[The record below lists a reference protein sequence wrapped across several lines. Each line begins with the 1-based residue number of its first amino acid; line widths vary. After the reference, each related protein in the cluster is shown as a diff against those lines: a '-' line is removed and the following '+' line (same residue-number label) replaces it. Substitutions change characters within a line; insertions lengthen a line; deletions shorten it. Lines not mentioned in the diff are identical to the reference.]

1 MMKHFCKEQG
11 KLPGAGAHSTGAV
24 TPPLSTPFVGWRAL
38 RLRRAVAHGLIV
50 ASLAAMSAPL
60 GARAQDAADIG
71 ARNNYGQWRAA
82 EATEAGLK
90 APEPASAGD
99 RVRSDPGQERYGG
112 AILLL
117 KQKLETRE
125 RTLGKEHPFTL
136 TTINS
141 LALLYKAQ
149 GSYGEA
155 EPLYSRTLE
164 ASERTLGREHPF
176 TLATVNSLASL
187 YKDQG
192 RYSEA
197 EQLHRR
203 TVAARGRTPGN

>member
-1 MMKHFCKEQG
+1 M
-11 KLPGAGAHSTGAV
+11 
-24 TPPLSTPFVGWRAL
+24 
-38 RLRRAVAHGLIV
+38 
-50 ASLAAMSAPL
+50 ASLAAISTPL
-60 GARAQDAADIG
+60 AAQAQDSAGIG
-71 ARNNYGQWRAA
+71 ARDNHSQWRPA
-82 EATEAGLK
+82 EATEVA
-90 APEPASAGD
+90 A
-99 RVRSDPGQERYGG
+99 SDPGQERYGK

-136 TTINS
+136 TTVNS

-149 GSYGEA
+149 GNYSEA
-155 EPLYSRTLE
+155 EPLYKRALE

-192 RYSEA
+192 RYGEA
-197 EQLHRR
+197 EQLYRR
-203 TVAARGRTPGN
+203 TVASGGRTRGN

>member
-11 KLPGAGAHSTGAV
+11 KLLGAGAHSTGAV
-24 TPPLSTPFVGWRAL
+24 TPPLPTPFVGWRSL
-38 RLRRAVAHGLIV
+38 RLPRAAAHGLIV

-60 GARAQDAADIG
+60 AAQAQDSAGIG
-71 ARNNYGQWRAA
+71 ARDNHGQWRAA
-82 EATEAGLK
+82 EATEVNLK
-90 APEPASAGD
+90 APEPASDGD
-99 RVRSDPGQERYGG
+99 RAQSDPGQERYGK

-155 EPLYSRTLE
+155 EPLYKRALE

-192 RYSEA
+192 RYGEA
-197 EQLHRR
+197 EQLYRR
-203 TVAARGRTPGN
+203 TVAAGARTPGN

>member
-1 MMKHFCKEQG
+1 MKHFCKEQG

-24 TPPLSTPFVGWRAL
+24 TLPLPMPFAGWRSL
-38 RLRRAVAHGLIV
+38 RLPRAAAHGLIV
-50 ASLAAMSAPL
+50 ASLAAISTPL
-60 GARAQDAADIG
+60 AAQAQEPAGARD
-71 ARNNYGQWRAA
+71 NHSQWRPA
-82 EATEAGLK
+82 ETTEVNLK
-90 APEPASAGD
+90 APEPASNGD
-99 RVRSDPGQERYGG
+99 RAPSDPGQERYGK

-136 TTINS
+136 TTVNS

-155 EPLYSRTLE
+155 EPLYKRALE

-187 YKDQG
+187 YKEQG
-192 RYSEA
+192 RYGEA
-197 EQLHRR
+197 EQLYRR
-203 TVAARGRTPGN
+203 TVAAGGRTPGK

>member
-1 MMKHFCKEQG
+1 MMKNFCKEQG

-24 TPPLSTPFVGWRAL
+24 TPPLSTPFVGWRSL
-38 RLRRAVAHGLIV
+38 RLPRAAAYGLIV

-60 GARAQDAADIG
+60 AAQAQDAADIG
-71 ARNNYGQWRAA
+71 ARNHHGQWRVA

-90 APEPASAGD
+90 APASAGD
-99 RVRSDPGQERYGG
+99 RVRSDPGQGRYGG

-117 KQKLETRE
+117 RQKLETRE

-149 GSYGEA
+149 GSYSEA
-155 EPLYSRTLE
+155 EPLYNRALE
-164 ASERTLGREHPF
+164 ASERTLGRDHPF

-192 RYSEA
+192 RYGEA